1 MCPLGFPLPST
12 QLMANPQYLF
22 VTRKNNLYAPI
33 LSAEKGRQ
41 PVPIPAQLRPPP
53 HTHTCTHSPFG
64 NAIASLP
71 WAKSETRGAF

>member
-33 LSAEKGRQ
+33 LPAEKGRQ
-41 PVPIPAQLRPPP
+41 PVPIPAQLPPP
-53 HTHTCTHSPFG
+53 PTYTLT
-64 NAIASLP
+64 L
-71 WAKSETRGAF
+71 W